1 MTSEHARQLAQVVQ
15 WIDQYCRRNN
25 VTKEQAASNLPMVDP
40 GLMNEALAKIDE
52 IARAVIV
59 RPLGG
64 DVVTGDSPPLPW
76 YLGPD
81 DEAMFWPKLVE
92 ALEEADWDSD
102 AIDLV
107 DNSSTKVVAHL
118 ANPALDQIETRGL
131 VLGHIQSGKTT
142 NFTAVISKA
151 ADAGY
156 RLFIVLSGVSNSLR
170 RQTQLRLDE
179 QLLEKNPLNWIG
191 LTDHRD
197 MGRPQQFQYAGLHAP
212 SIRTLAVVKKNTT
225 RLDNLI
231 EFLRKAQKVGA
242 LNNCPIL
249 VIDDEAD
256 QASLSPKMT
265 EAERTAINDRIVTLL
280 TEFPRVAYVAY
291 TATPFANFFVDPKYP
306 ENLYPRDFIISLP
319 EPTGYFGPKQMF
331 GVTDQ
336 DLPDLD
342 VVRLVP
348 DAETMLILP
357 PRNRALAEDFIPRM
371 TKSLRD
377 AIRWFF
383 LATTVRRI
391 LRDGNQ
397 PHSTMMLHTSERVA
411 QHMRLWNVVSK
422 EVERIRDAIA
432 VGDAKEIE
440 AFANLWNFESKTV
453 DPGVYGYEYP
463 PLDEI
468 LLELPATLKGMGD
481 LSKPDNETCCI
492 IIDNGSAAKRLLYDN
507 ESPKAVIVVGGNT
520 LSRGLT
526 LEGLVSSVFVRSIGL
541 YDTLLQMG
549 RWFGYRRGYESLP
562 RVWMPRNV
570 ADRFAHLS
578 RVEILMR
585 EEIQVFAENPR
596 VTPKDLGVRI
606 LKHPQMQITRQGMM
620 RKVRTVRG
628 GYSAAEVDTVYLQDD
643 VSWLHNNRD
652 AVRAFASACV
662 SSGKKLEIGKSV
674 IFQDVDASLVLD
686 FFAPGG
692 YRVHERN
699 IRFDQESVFE
709 YVRGRNRFGEL
720 ESWNI
725 CFVGTSAGREVN
737 LAPGLSVTTVE
748 RGRASSSGDI
758 VFIGDHLTGRENR
771 RIDLPIDPQNRPTR
785 QWRDAQPEPK
795 PLLLLYVVNKDSQPA
810 ARGKRDP
817 LAIVEDF
824 YGIGLCFPTS
834 KFPGGDDYVV
844 VDLPPLP
851 IDDSD
856 LDFDDD
862 EDDDA
867 VIDTEDSADDVVG
880 ANEID

>member
-1 MTSEHARQLAQVVQ
+1 MVQ

-25 VTKEQAASNLPMVDP
+25 VTKEIAAKAMPFVDQD
-40 GLMNEALAKIDE
+40 LLNEALAKIDE

-64 DVVTGDSPPLPW
+64 DVVTGDAPLLPW
-76 YLGPD
+76 YIGPD
-81 DEAMFWPKLVE
+81 DESMFWPKLIE
-92 ALEEADWDSD
+92 ALEEANWDAD
-102 AIDLV
+102 AIELV

-118 ANPALDQIETRGL
+118 ANPAFDSFDTRGL

-197 MGRPQQFQYAGLHAP
+197 MGRPQRFQYAGLNAP
-212 SIRTLAVVKKNTT
+212 SLRTLAVVKKNTT

-231 EFLRKAQKVGA
+231 DFLRKAQKVGA

-336 DLPDLD
+336 DLPDVD

-348 DAETMLILP
+348 DAESVSILP
-357 PRNRALAEDFIPRM
+357 PRNRAAAEDFIPQM
-371 TKSLRD
+371 TRSLRD

-391 LRDGNQ
+391 LRNGDQ
-397 PHSTMMLHTSERVA
+397 PHSTMMLHTSEKIA
-411 QHMRLWNVVSK
+411 QHSKLWKVVSK
-422 EVERIRDAIA
+422 EVERIRLAIEN
-432 VGDAKEIE
+432 GDSEEIG
-440 AFANLWNFESKTV
+440 AFTKLWNSESMAV
-453 DPGVYGYEYP
+453 DPGMFGYQYP
-463 PLDEI
+463 AVEEI
-468 LLELPATLKGMGD
+468 LAELPATLAGMGD
-481 LSKPDNETCCI
+481 ISKPDNETCCV
-492 IIDNGSAAKRLLYDN
+492 IIDNGSAGKRLLYDN
-507 ESPKAVIVVGGNT
+507 DSPKAVIVIGGNT

-578 RVEILMR
+578 RVEIEMR
-585 EEIQVFAENPR
+585 EEIQIYAENPN

-620 RKVRTVRG
+620 KKVRAVRG
-628 GYSAAEVDTVYLQDD
+628 GYTGAEVDTVYLQDD
-643 VSWLHNNRD
+643 PEWLQHNRD
-652 AVRAFASACV
+652 AVKDLANSCISQVSLQSIGRSALFCDVNAS
-662 SSGKKLEIGKSV
+662 SILE
-674 IFQDVDASLVLD
+674 
-686 FFAPGG
+686 FFGSDG

-699 IRFDQESVFE
+699 VRFDQSSVSE
-709 YVRGRNRFGEL
+709 YIRGRNRFGEL
-720 ESWNI
+720 ESWNV
-725 CFVGTSAGREVN
+725 CFIGTQNGRAIELV
-737 LAPGLSVTTVE
+737 PGLNVTTVE
-748 RGRASSSGDI
+748 RGRASTSGDI
-758 VFIGDHLTGRENR
+758 VSLGDHLTGRENR
-771 RIDLPIDPQNRPTR
+771 RIDLPLDPKDRPTR
-785 QWRDAQPEPK
+785 KWRDLQPQPK
-795 PLLLLYVVNKDSQPA
+795 PLLLIYVVNKDSKPA
-810 ARGKRDP
+810 ARGARDP
-817 LAIVEDF
+817 LAIKEDF
-824 YGIGLCFPTS
+824 YGIGICFPTS
-834 KFPGGDDYVV
+834 KFPGGEDYVI

-851 IDDSD
+851 IDEDDS
-856 LDFDDD
+856 DFDDD
-862 EDDDA
+862 QE
-867 VIDTEDSADDVVG
+867 VDTEESADDVVG
-880 ANEID
+880 LDDLG

>member
-1 MTSEHARQLAQVVQ
+1 MTSEHVRNLAQMVQ

-25 VTKEQAASNLPMVDP
+25 ATKEEAAIAMPFVDQS
-40 GLMNEALAKIDE
+40 LLNEALAKIDE

-64 DVVTGDSPPLPW
+64 DVVTGASPPLPW

-92 ALEEADWDSD
+92 ALEEAKWDSE
-102 AIDLV
+102 AIELV

-118 ANPALDQIETRGL
+118 ANPALDQIDTRGL

-179 QLLEKNPLNWIG
+179 QLLERNPLNWIG

-197 MGRPQQFQYAGLHAP
+197 MGRPQRFQYAGLNAP
-212 SIRTLAVVKKNTT
+212 SLRTVAVVKKNTT

-348 DAETMLILP
+348 DAESVLILP
-357 PRNRALAEDFIPRM
+357 PRSKAAAEDFEPQM

-391 LRDGNQ
+391 MRSGNQ
-397 PHSTMMLHTSERVA
+397 PHSTMMLHTSERVT
-411 QHMRLWNVVSK
+411 QHLRLWKVVSK
-422 EVERIRDAIA
+422 EVVRMRNA
-432 VGDAKEIE
+432 VDSGDLTEIN
-440 AFANLWNFESKTV
+440 AFTDLWNLESVAV
-453 DPGVYGYEYP
+453 DSEMYGYEYP
-463 PLDEI
+463 SMEEI
-468 LLELPATLKGMGD
+468 LLELPVTLKAMGD
-481 LSKPDNETCCI
+481 VSKPENETCCI
-492 IIDNGSAAKRLLYDN
+492 VIDNGSAAKRLLYDN
-507 ESPKAVIVVGGNT
+507 DSPKAVIVVGGNT

-526 LEGLVSSVFVRSIGL
+526 LEGLVSSVFVRSISL

-578 RVEILMR
+578 RVEIEMR
-585 EEIQVFAENPR
+585 EEIQVYAENPQ

-620 RKVRTVRG
+620 KKVRTVRG
-628 GYSAAEVDTVYLQDD
+628 GYSGAEVDTVYLQDD
-643 VSWLHNNRD
+643 VTWLNDNRD
-652 AVRAFASACV
+652 AVRVLASACEA
-662 SSGKKLEIGKSV
+662 SAERLEIGKS
-674 IFQDVDASLVLD
+674 ILFQNVGVSSVLT
-686 FFAPGG
+686 FLGSGG

-699 IRFDQESVFE
+699 IRFDQESVSD
-709 YVRGRNRFGEL
+709 YVLGRNAFGEL
-720 ESWNI
+720 KSWNI
-725 CFVGTSAGREVN
+725 CFIGTQSGRTVELSSGV
-737 LAPGLSVTTVE
+737 SVTTVE
-748 RGRASSSGDI
+748 RGRVNSGDI
-758 VFIGDHLTGRENR
+758 VSIGDHLTGRENR
-771 RIDLPIDPQNRPTR
+771 RIDLPVDPQNRPTR
-785 QWRDAQPEPK
+785 AWRDAQPDPK
-795 PLLLLYVVNKDSQPA
+795 PLLLVYVVNKDSQPA
-810 ARGKRDP
+810 VRGIREP
-817 LAIVEDF
+817 LDIVDDF

-851 IDDSD
+851 VGESDS
-856 LDFDDD
+856 DFDDD
-862 EDDDA
+862 DE
-867 VIDTEDSADDVVG
+867 VLDTEDSADDVVG